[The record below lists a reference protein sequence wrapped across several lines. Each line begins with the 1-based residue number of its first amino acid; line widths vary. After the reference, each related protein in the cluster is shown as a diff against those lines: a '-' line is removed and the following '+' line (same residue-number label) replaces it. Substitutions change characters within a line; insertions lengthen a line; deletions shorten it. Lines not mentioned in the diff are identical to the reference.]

1 MTQDV
6 HKRAAAGSMLNRTD
20 HSIDSEDNHP
30 RREYLIGRAT
40 EVSVPWRY
48 GRQCVRPRGRER
60 AYLAAESKSQPSA
73 VADPFRNRP
82 TPRLDMPNRTHAWQD
97 PSASPR
103 ERATRLVDAMSLEQK
118 VALLHGAMETI
129 DIYAVTADALE
140 SGADMDQLHEQ
151 NRMLDEPLGINPAKA
166 RVGPRP
172 VARAG
177 VDARPLPA

>member
-1 MTQDV
+1 
-6 HKRAAAGSMLNRTD
+6 
-20 HSIDSEDNHP
+20 
-30 RREYLIGRAT
+30 
-40 EVSVPWRY
+40 
-48 GRQCVRPRGRER
+48 
-60 AYLAAESKSQPSA
+60 
-73 VADPFRNRP
+73 
-82 TPRLDMPNRTHAWQD
+82 
-97 PSASPR
+97 
-103 ERATRLVDAMSLEQK
+103 MSLEQK